1 MKRLLAVLALCLA
14 FTFNH
19 ASGQLI
25 PVSKTDEAFNKLHD
39 SLGLTIDDLKIA
51 NDRLDIDIAKL
62 QGKPTNNLALALDEA
77 RKYADK
83 LGESLQTDID
93 KEIKL
98 LESQQTS
105 WYSRMLGTASNVGVT
120 NMMKEE
126 KIALE
131 GTHTDQERQT
141 TTDYYTNIFQGWH
154 DILRAQQDEREKN
167 LQLIHEQGELR
178 HGSWYVGNRQINVGP
193 DQEKTLTALDE
204 ALDYQKHQR
213 EILGLSA
220 SNQAKEG
227 RKGQL
232 TDEYEASKKE
242 SEQWHKREE
251 FTTKYWKY
259 FDEKRQ
265 KAFDNLVEDSKARV
279 EPQMM
284 AALSKENVEF
294 TQEQL
299 SVKLPGFAGILPQRP
314 AGYKTSEEMN
324 EDARHAQAMGA
335 SPAQVAQMRLQAV
348 QTTLDRELNILD
360 VNRDQA
366 KIQEAKDKA
375 AEASGQCT
383 VTRYM
388 VWMWMP
394 GWSLQFWYLIP
405 ANISCT
411 PTITKKTA

>member
-25 PVSKTDEAFNKLHD
+25 PVSKTVGQCTVTRYMVWMWMPGW
-39 SLGLTIDDLKIA
+39 SLQFWYLIPANISCTPTITKKTGLTIDDLKIA

-204 ALDYQKHQR
+204 ALDYQKQQR
-213 EILGLSA
+213 EILGL
-220 SNQAKEG
+220 
-227 RKGQL
+227 
-232 TDEYEASKKE
+232 
-242 SEQWHKREE
+242 
-251 FTTKYWKY
+251 
-259 FDEKRQ
+259 
-265 KAFDNLVEDSKARV
+265 NL
-279 EPQMM
+279 
-284 AALSKENVEF
+284 
-294 TQEQL
+294 
-299 SVKLPGFAGILPQRP
+299 
-314 AGYKTSEEMN
+314 
-324 EDARHAQAMGA
+324 
-335 SPAQVAQMRLQAV
+335 
-348 QTTLDRELNILD
+348 
-360 VNRDQA
+360 
-366 KIQEAKDKA
+366 
-375 AEASGQCT
+375 
-383 VTRYM
+383 
-388 VWMWMP
+388 
-394 GWSLQFWYLIP
+394 
-405 ANISCT
+405 
-411 PTITKKTA
+411 

>member
-1 MKRLLAVLALCLA
+1 MKRLLTIAAFSGISIVAVIGMLYEATKKVGE
-14 FTFNH
+14 FYTKIEE
-19 ASGQLI
+19 GQQR
-25 PVSKTDEAFNKLHD
+25 SNEAFNKLHD

-105 WYSRMLGTASNVGVT
+105 WYSWMLGTASNVGVT

-204 ALDYQKHQR
+204 ALDYQKQQR
-213 EILGLSA
+213 EILGL
-220 SNQAKEG
+220 
-227 RKGQL
+227 
-232 TDEYEASKKE
+232 
-242 SEQWHKREE
+242 
-251 FTTKYWKY
+251 
-259 FDEKRQ
+259 
-265 KAFDNLVEDSKARV
+265 NL
-279 EPQMM
+279 
-284 AALSKENVEF
+284 
-294 TQEQL
+294 
-299 SVKLPGFAGILPQRP
+299 
-314 AGYKTSEEMN
+314 
-324 EDARHAQAMGA
+324 
-335 SPAQVAQMRLQAV
+335 
-348 QTTLDRELNILD
+348 
-360 VNRDQA
+360 
-366 KIQEAKDKA
+366 
-375 AEASGQCT
+375 
-383 VTRYM
+383 
-388 VWMWMP
+388 
-394 GWSLQFWYLIP
+394 
-405 ANISCT
+405 
-411 PTITKKTA
+411 